1 MTETKMNVQLLAH
14 TQLSDKFY
22 RSLDHGIYDVFLGRC
37 DGNHLDDYEATDAQ
51 SVALSAV
58 RTRYSVN
65 KPSEIGPKKAQS
77 ISATAHQ
84 MAARAR
90 TPTPT
95 DYSGIYWH

>member
-1 MTETKMNVQLLAH
+1 MNVQLLAH

-65 KPSEIGPKKAQS
+65 KQSEIVAEEGAKYFGNS
-77 ISATAHQ
+77 TSDGGEG
-84 MAARAR
+84 
-90 TPTPT
+90 T
-95 DYSGIYWH
+95 DTDTD